1 MHTIVDKPKR
11 SPKKSGPSRG
21 EIVDAARTKQAAPD
35 PLSMLT
41 LRSLGLRVGIPLVLA
56 WAIAIYIDGW
66 IPKVVAL
73 VLTLVVAGIVLWAL
87 RFAKRTKAVA
97 AIVKG
102 ADTPEARK
110 EALEK
115 LETDFKKDD
124 TAAVFARAQLQMQ
137 EDPRAAQKTLE
148 TINLDK
154 VMAPMADEARAQ
166 RAMIHLMY
174 GETDEARGLVD
185 KIDISRHKEHK
196 SRATIA
202 AVIGEAWA
210 RTGQAKKAV
219 ELLETIDTSDDTYA
233 ELRPQLLRARAF
245 AYAWANDTKQM
256 KATLRRLGAINAQFL
271 MGFVTKRKNPG
282 GVPSR
287 GVHPVLEK
295 EAYEMVMRSGT
306 IPRRMEM
313 RRG

>member
-21 EIVDAARTKQAAPD
+21 EIVDAARTKKAAQD

-56 WAIAIYIDGW
+56 WVIAFFIHGW

-73 VLTLVVAGIVLWAL
+73 VLTLVVGGIVVWAL
-87 RFAKRTKAVA
+87 RYAKRSKAVA
-97 AIVKG
+97 EIVKA

-115 LETDFKKDD
+115 LETDFKKGD

-174 GETDEARGLVD
+174 GETDEARTLVD

-219 ELLETIDTSDDTYA
+219 ELLETIDTKDDTYA

-245 AYAWANDTKQM
+245 AYAWSNDTKQM
-256 KATLRRLGAINAQFL
+256 KATLRRLGAINSQFL

-295 EAYEMVMRSGT
+295 EAYEMVMRSGS